1 MHLAAKAWPLLSAAC
16 DEHTVLCAGILAGMK
31 TVRYFGSRN
40 YDWSG
45 LSEQKTV
52 IGKAKRSILQFSPH
66 TWDDFDWR
74 LTSSPLRCIQC
85 LFPIVLILLMEVRFA
100 IHPPAKQRL
109 WHTCFPQ
116 AAALALLVSTSRAWP
131 GTAAQNLDE
140 GSVCFCFE
148 QDTLSLH
155 AVVGWLLWDISHRG
169 CFPSEMCYR
178 T

>member
-1 MHLAAKAWPLLSAAC
+1 M
-16 DEHTVLCAGILAGMK
+16 
-31 TVRYFGSRN
+31 RYFGSRN

-100 IHPPAKQRL
+100 IHPPIRQLL
-109 WHTCFPQ
+109 WQPCFPQ
-116 AAALALLVSTSRAWP
+116 AAALALLGSTSGAWP
-131 GTAAQNLDE
+131 GTAAQSLDE
-140 GSVCFCFE
+140 GNVCSCFE

-155 AVVGWLLWDISHRG
+155 AVVGWLL
-169 CFPSEMCYR
+169 
-178 T
+178 